1 MYSCIKPHRSM
12 RNANIYVE
20 PRISQLVFH
29 SVMNLY
35 QFLTESEETGT
46 NTSRSS
52 HQYLILCI
60 NMQVAYMRMSHIDK
74 IPPNLLHCAFDSNFS
89 HAWHSF
95 INVE

>member
-1 MYSCIKPHRSM
+1 MYIKPHGSM
-12 RNANIYVE
+12 RNTNIYVE

-35 QFLTESEETGT
+35 QFLTASEEIGT

-60 NMQVAYMRMSHIDK
+60 KLHVSYMRISHIDK
-74 IPPNLLHCAFDSNFS
+74 IPPNLLHCAFDSNSS
-89 HAWHSF
+89 HTWHSF